1 MYSCNESWYQ
11 WLLQNGSNIKRD
23 EIIIYPDEYFN
34 KPSISK
40 RMKKSIEK
48 TFNEI
53 DEIKRNYGK
62 DS

>member
-11 WLLQNGSNIKRD
+11 WLIQNGSNIKRN
-23 EIIIYPDEYFN
+23 EIIIYPDEYFT

-40 RMKKSIEK
+40 RMKKSIDK
-48 TFNEI
+48 TYQQINEVKKKY
-53 DEIKRNYGK
+53 DK

>member
-1 MYSCNESWYQ
+1 MYSCSESWYQ
-11 WLLQNGSNIKRD
+11 WLLQNGSKIKRD
-23 EIIIYPDEYFN
+23 EIVVYPDEYFT

-53 DEIKRNYGK
+53 EEIKKRYGK